1 MLILSRPKDKQIM
14 AGENVAVT
22 EADVC
27 GIYPPTGIS
36 GPPTKVRKVKVL
48 AVRQQLA
55 EGKYDLSER
64 LDIALDR
71 LLEDIIT
78 EDNL

>member
-1 MLILSRPKDKQIM
+1 MLVLCKPKNVQIM

-22 EADVC
+22 VADVC
-27 GIYPPTGIS
+27 GINPPSGIS
-36 GPPTKVRKVKVL
+36 GSLTKVRKVKVL

-55 EGKYDLSER
+55 DGKYDLSER

-71 LLEDIIT
+71 LLGDIIT

>member
-1 MLILSRPKDKQIM
+1 M

-22 EADVC
+22 VADVC
-27 GIYPPTGIS
+27 GINPPSGIS
-36 GPPTKVRKVKVL
+36 GSLTKVRKVKVL

-64 LDIALDR
+64 FSIALDR
-71 LLEDIIT
+71 LLEDIT
-78 EDNL
+78 EDNLRDQSPK